1 MTVRLRENQARLRHV
16 LRGAWSED
24 DSGVSPVVGMILV
37 MGISIVGIA
46 AILYW
51 GLPAID
57 EMKANVEY
65 RSVTSQFTELDS
77 TVKELVAGT
86 TEKTAKRWQPALN
99 RGTVTVR
106 NNTEGWL
113 MATELYN
120 SSANFDFVWL
130 DVADG
135 DNTFRIVQQSKDNA
149 GTSNL
154 NVQSY
159 KVEGYIITGTTTQ
172 TTLNVTGGS
181 AAAPAQMTNNAT
193 AWNYGAAQSFSVWVK
208 DAGTPTQQ
216 KLVGGTFKFRI
227 YSGSSLVAE
236 AWFVN
241 TGLVQYDLPTSVSQK
256 TLIENNGALIAGS
269 GGSEGIVN
277 TPPLP
282 PPVQSGN
289 TWRFFARV
297 ISLGGNA
304 SFGGDSRFDLLISL
318 YTTATLAS
326 YDCALDSKADCVE
339 TAKVF
344 IYGDHR
350 DTWYRYLTAGGHNY
364 RFGTAAKSYGTTT
377 YLEERET
384 AMAYTLLGSSVLMSG

>member
-1 MTVRLRENQARLRHV
+1 MTVRLREIPARLRHAV
-16 LRGAWSED
+16 ARARSED
-24 DSGVSPVVGMILV
+24 RGVSPVVGMILV
-37 MGISIVGIA
+37 LAISIVGIA

-77 TVKELVAGT
+77 TIKELVAGT

-113 MATELYN
+113 MSTELYN
-120 SSANFDFVWL
+120 ASANFDFVWL

-149 GTSNL
+149 GSANL

-172 TTLNVTGGS
+172 TTLNVTGGA

-193 AWNYGAAQSFSVWVK
+193 AWSHGAAQTFSVWVK
-208 DAGTPTQQ
+208 DAGVATPQ
-216 KLVGGTFKFRI
+216 KLTGGTFKFRV
-227 YSGSSLVAE
+227 YSGASLVAE

-241 TGLVQYDLPTSVSQK
+241 TGRVEYSLPTSVTEK
-256 TLIENNGALIAGS
+256 TLVENNGALIAGM
-269 GGSEGIVN
+269 GTGKGIIN

-282 PPVQSGN
+282 PPVESGG
-289 TWRFFARV
+289 TWRFFARL
-297 ISLGGNA
+297 ISVGGNA
-304 SFGGDSRFDLLISL
+304 SFGGESRFDLLISL

-326 YDCALDSKADCVE
+326 YDCALETKADCVE

-344 IYGDHR
+344 IYGEHR
-350 DTWYRYLTAGGHNY
+350 DTWYSYLTSSNHGY
-364 RFGTAAKSYGTTT
+364 RFGNEAKAYGTTT
-377 YLEERET
+377 YLEQRET
-384 AMAYTLLGSSVLMSG
+384 AMAYTLLGSTVLMVG

>member
-16 LRGAWSED
+16 LRDARSD
-24 DSGVSPVVGMILV
+24 DSAVSPVVGMILV
-37 MGISIVGIA
+37 LGISIVGIA

-65 RSVTSQFTELDS
+65 RSVTSQFTELDA
-77 TVKELVAGT
+77 TIKELVAGT

-113 MATELYN
+113 VATETYN
-120 SSANFDFVWL
+120 ASANFDFVWL
-130 DVADG
+130 DMADG
-135 DNTFRIVQQSKDNA
+135 DNQFRIVQLSKNDA
-149 GTSNL
+149 GTANH

-181 AAAPAQMTNNAT
+181 AAAPAQMSNNAT
-193 AWNYGAAQSFSVWVK
+193 AWNHGAAQGFSVWAK
-208 DAGTPTQQ
+208 DAGVATPQN
-216 KLVGGTFKFRI
+216 LVGGTFKFRVF
-227 YSGSSLVAE
+227 SGGSLVAE

-241 TGLVQYDLPTSVSQK
+241 TGRVDYSLPTSVTEK
-256 TLIENNGALIAGS
+256 TLSVNNGALIAGS
-269 GGSEGIVN
+269 GGSKGIVN
-277 TPPLP
+277 TPSLP
-282 PPVQSGN
+282 PPVESGG
-289 TWRFFARV
+289 TWRFFARMV
-297 ISLGGNA
+297 SVAGNS

-326 YDCALDSKADCVE
+326 YDCALASKTDCVE
-339 TAKVF
+339 SAKVF
-344 IYGDHR
+344 VYGEHR
-350 DTWYRYLTAGGHNY
+350 DVWHTYLTGSSHGY
-364 RFGTAAKSYGTTT
+364 RFGDAVKTHETTA
-377 YLEERET
+377 YLEQRET
-384 AMAYTLLGSSVLMSG
+384 HMAFTLLGSTVMMSG